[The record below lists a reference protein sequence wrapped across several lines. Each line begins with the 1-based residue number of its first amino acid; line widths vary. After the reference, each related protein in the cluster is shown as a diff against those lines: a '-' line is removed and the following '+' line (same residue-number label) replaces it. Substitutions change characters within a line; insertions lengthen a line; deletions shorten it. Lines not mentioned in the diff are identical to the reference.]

1 MVETRSQKTTEER
14 KEMLEMEVNTDQ
26 AMNDNQEVNGL
37 EGRGRRLAS
46 KSTPVEQGND
56 FATSTGTLDREE
68 MSELSDI
75 STEIVAT
82 RRSPT
87 DNTMM
92 AGGTEKQTTSS
103 SFSERMRNTLGNIF
117 PFTMGVGTGNEGESQ
132 EEEEE
137 EEEQVDFGS
146 QVNLNNSTQENEA
159 YVERETGT
167 MDKFG
172 VVRTISKEVNTP
184 SQSRGFAIMTNSE
197 PQTGESRNKGLG
209 NALADPE
216 VDNEKTS
223 RQGVEARISTSTKLP
238 GTNRVAPPLVTPLV
252 DNGTALEEA
261 LNNIVG
267 SIGEQNEQMSIRMSE
282 LERAVHIERES
293 LREEIN
299 RNIQEVGRSENRLK
313 ERTDEHIA
321 KNLSRMKREAEQ
333 RELRLRD
340 DMEKLRIQ
348 QEQSLGTPDT
358 KIDAMMERRTQ
369 AIMNR
374 LDGLLGSKS
383 GPKEGEPNS
392 GGPSRE
398 PKVNFNEHQRRRTY
412 GSSRGR
418 GSSSGYATRDNR
430 TWGPNSRASSSGNR
444 QTSNERPTQGTHAT
458 GRSDSG
464 NRRHASQGG
473 NTHGDSDCRDAP
485 NTEPLT
491 RYEDTQA
498 GHSRDATA
506 MATAFEPLNR
516 SLETFL
522 TRLSRTNERSE
533 KSRRVFKK
541 PRCYEDESDGCID
554 TWIEVM
560 KLHFE
565 EEDLSERQ
573 ECSALTSNLEGTAL
587 ICVMAKK
594 QYQRDTA
601 EKIFEILL
609 NRFGSG
615 VQGHQAMMRFEK
627 RRQREDETID
637 KFLDDLEML
646 RRRSHPDESN
656 RRMNLAVASKFID
669 GVKNDELRTML
680 ATHYTP
686 LSTNAPTPEE
696 LRLKS
701 KEYLL
706 LKPPSRSG
714 YFKNNYGNFN
724 NGPANQGNNWYKP
737 RDDMDK
743 RRSCANCS
751 STDHHVSAC
760 PTYKQGM
767 KAIGFNLEDE
777 DASELDHEGFMR
789 RVIAKLG
796 PRCFFCNLKGHLKSD
811 CPQFWDAVADIKH
824 PRHEEALSGVKT
836 SKARLLSEAEARSKD
851 KPQELATKKMQA
863 VTEETRE
870 PESVTAADDFKI
882 DYRAAARD
890 ALNRVQQELVTKE
903 IEQKVKL
910 ELEHEKLQ
918 EQLNTF
924 EATEV
929 EETKAPSSLSMKLN
943 VISGQRF
950 GMVPQGSKR
959 QSIISVAGHQV
970 IRNLR
975 SE

>member
-1 MVETRSQKTTEER
+1 MVETRSQKTSEER
-14 KEMLEMEVNTDQ
+14 KELLEVEVNTDH
-26 AMNDNQEVNGL
+26 AMNDNQEVQGL

-46 KSTPVEQGND
+46 ESTPVEQGHD

-75 STEIVAT
+75 STEIAAT

-87 DNTMM
+87 GNTMM

-117 PFTMGVGTGNEGESQ
+117 PFTMGGGAGNEGVSQ
-132 EEEEE
+132 EEED

-146 QVNLNNSTQENEA
+146 QVSLNSSTQANET
-159 YVERETGT
+159 YVGRETGT

-184 SQSRGFAIMTNSE
+184 GQSRDFAIMTNSE
-197 PQTGESRNKGLG
+197 LQTGESRNRGPG
-209 NALADPE
+209 NALVDPE

-223 RQGVEARISTSTKLP
+223 RQIAKARISTSTKLP
-238 GTNRVAPPLVTPLV
+238 GTDRVTPPLVTPLV
-252 DNGTALEEA
+252 DNGAALEEA
-261 LNNIVG
+261 LNNIVD
-267 SIGEQNEQMSIRMSE
+267 SLGEQIEQMSIRMSE
-282 LERAVHIERES
+282 LEKAVHIERES

-299 RNIQEVGRSENRLK
+299 RNRQEVGRSEKRLK
-313 ERTDEHIA
+313 ERTDEHMA
-321 KNLSRMKREAEQ
+321 KNLLRMTREAEQ
-333 RELRLRD
+333 REFSLRD

-348 QEQSLGTPDT
+348 QEQSLGTLDT
-358 KIDAMMERRTQ
+358 KIDATMERRTQ
-369 AIMNR
+369 AIMDR

-383 GPKEGEPNS
+383 GPKEGEANS

-398 PKVNFNEHQRRRTY
+398 PKVNFNEHQKRKTY
-412 GSSRGR
+412 GSTRGR

-430 TWGPNSRASSSGNR
+430 TWGPNSRASSTGNR
-444 QTSNERPTQGTHAT
+444 QTSDERPTQGTHAT

-464 NRRHASQGG
+464 NRGHASQRRSHVGQTG

-485 NTEPLT
+485 HTEPLT
-491 RYEDTQA
+491 RCEDTQA

-522 TRLSRTNERSE
+522 TRLTRTNERSE

-541 PRCYEDESDGCID
+541 PRCYKDESDGCID

-587 ICVMAKK
+587 NCFMAKK

-646 RRRSHPDESN
+646 RRRSQPDESN

-696 LRLKS
+696 LRLK
-701 KEYLL
+701 
-706 LKPPSRSG
+706 
-714 YFKNNYGNFN
+714 
-724 NGPANQGNNWYKP
+724 
-737 RDDMDK
+737 
-743 RRSCANCS
+743 
-751 STDHHVSAC
+751 TTVS
-760 PTYKQGM
+760 
-767 KAIGFNLEDE
+767 FVE
-777 DASELDHEGFMR
+777 
-789 RVIAKLG
+789 
-796 PRCFFCNLKGHLKSD
+796 
-811 CPQFWDAVADIKH
+811 
-824 PRHEEALSGVKT
+824 T
-836 SKARLLSEAEARSKD
+836 S
-851 KPQELATKKMQA
+851 
-863 VTEETRE
+863 
-870 PESVTAADDFKI
+870 F
-882 DYRAAARD
+882 
-890 ALNRVQQELVTKE
+890 E
-903 IEQKVKL
+903 IWI
-910 ELEHEKLQ
+910 LQ
-918 EQLNTF
+918 EQLWKF
-924 EATEV
+924 
-929 EETKAPSSLSMKLN
+929 
-943 VISGQRF
+943 
-950 GMVPQGSKR
+950 
-959 QSIISVAGHQV
+959 
-970 IRNLR
+970 
-975 SE
+975 